1 MVIHTLDFYLLRE
14 LLSFELPIKTVVM
27 KKTAIIL
34 LHIGLWLIVFS
45 MFYQKNYAE
54 IQEQVLAGKES
65 YAFPLRYIMNP
76 IVQTVWWSLPFYFG
90 YFSIPYFIQRQS
102 LVRIFIL
109 VSTIAFFL
117 VFVLG
122 FFYHGTQTSIPVI
135 AVSLLSYLCLFI
147 ILGVGFRSLFGWMDQ
162 KRRTEKLE
170 LQNSRSELALLRSQL
185 NPHLLFNTLHAIDRL
200 IFDNQ
205 KAASGS
211 LIKLSDIMRYM
222 LREAKEDLVP
232 VSKELSYIENYLDLE
247 GIRFKNPKFLKYS
260 TDGDFSQMKIA
271 PMLFIPFIENAFKH
285 GIDSNC
291 EEGVSIMIKRIG
303 ESISFS
309 CRNSVQKSITEKD
322 QTSGIG
328 LNTVKKRLAMIY
340 PHSHHLEIKQ
350 DSAYFMV
357 ELEIRLHED

>member
-1 MVIHTLDFYLLRE
+1 
-14 LLSFELPIKTVVM
+14 M

-34 LHIGLWLIVFS
+34 LNIGLWLVVYSLFYHKNVNEMVAAGNDFS
-45 MFYQKNYAE
+45 
-54 IQEQVLAGKES
+54 
-65 YAFPLRYIMNP
+65 AFPLLNLLNP
-76 IVQTVWWSLPFYFG
+76 LLMTFGYSLPFYFG
-90 YFSIPYFIQRQS
+90 YFTIPYFIHREKW
-102 LVRIFIL
+102 VKIFIL
-109 VSTIAFFL
+109 VSTIAFF
-117 VFVLG
+117 FTFGLG
-122 FFYHGTQTSIPVI
+122 FFYHGSTTNILVGI
-135 AVSLLSYLCLFI
+135 IFMLSSLCLFT
-147 ILGVGFRSLFGWMDQ
+147 ILGVGFRSLFGWIDQ

-170 LQNSRSELALLRSQL
+170 LQNNRSELALLRSQL

-291 EEGVSIMIKRIG
+291 EEGVSIVIKRIG
-303 ESISFS
+303 GSISFS
-309 CRNSVQKSITEKD
+309 CRNSIQKSITEKD